1 MSTIGEKLRARAAE
15 ALETAR
21 TEDAARRDTAI
32 AKTEEQTAR
41 ALANISRSYPWHDI
55 LAQATRDGYG
65 GLELAG
71 ICYEY
76 TQLARGYCLTVIARH
91 PDGGLAWHWEQ
102 DGTGVHSM
110 ADLGAAIEACEN
122 RESSTVLGADAEALV
137 AAIRKG

>member
-1 MSTIGEKLRARAAE
+1 MSAIGQDIKIRAAE
-15 ALETAR
+15 ALETERA
-21 TEDAARRDTAI
+21 EDIVRRDTAI

-41 ALANISRSYPWHDI
+41 ALTPLTWHPWRDI
-55 LAQATRDGYG
+55 LADATRDGYG

-137 AAIRKG
+137 EAPRKG